1 MRSSRQRRRHGPRE
15 EKGAGEAMK
24 DFSGKAAFITGGAGG
39 IGLAMARA
47 FGQRGMKVAI
57 ADVEAET
64 CAMAVETLRREGI
77 VAIGT
82 ACDVSDRDALAEAAA
97 RTRREFGRVHVL
109 CNNAGVSRPGPIETI
124 ASSDWDWVI
133 GVNLKGLVHGLQL
146 FLPHMKAHGEDGHI
160 VNTASINGVSGSPLA
175 GPYSATK
182 FAVVGLSEVLAAEL
196 QETAIGVS
204 VLCPSWVKTR
214 MLDNGRNRPA
224 RFGGP
229 IKLDADNANAERNA
243 RYARALESGLDPA
256 HVAELV
262 IGAIETRRLF
272 VFPHAETRDA
282 VERGYAQMLEG
293 FDALDGF
300 ARNAR

>member
-1 MRSSRQRRRHGPRE
+1 
-15 EKGAGEAMK
+15 MK
-24 DFSGKAAFITGGAGG
+24 DFTGKAAFITGGAGG

-47 FGQRGMKVAI
+47 LGQRGMKVAI

-64 CAMAVETLRREGI
+64 CARAVETLRREGI
-77 VAIGT
+77 VAIGC
-82 ACDVSDRDALAEAAA
+82 ACDVSDREQLAEAAT
-97 RTRREFGRVHVL
+97 RTFREFGKVHVL
-109 CNNAGVSRPGPIETI
+109 CNNAGVSRAGPIETI

-160 VNTASINGVSGSPLA
+160 VNTASVNGVVGSALA

-196 QETAIGVS
+196 QETPIGVS

-229 IKLDADNANAERNA
+229 VNLGADSGNAERNA
-243 RYARALESGLDPA
+243 RYAKALESGLDPA
-256 HVAELV
+256 YIAQLV

-272 VFPHAETRDA
+272 VFTHADTRAA
-282 VERGYAQMLEG
+282 VERCHELMIQG
-293 FDALDGF
+293 FDALGDP
-300 ARNAR
+300 AQRNAG

>member
-1 MRSSRQRRRHGPRE
+1 
-15 EKGAGEAMK
+15 MK
-24 DFSGKAAFITGGAGG
+24 DFAGKTAFVTGGAGG
-39 IGLAMARA
+39 IGFAMARA
-47 FGQRGMKVAI
+47 LGRRGMKVAI

-64 CAMAVETLRREGI
+64 CATAVEALRRDGI
-77 VAIGT
+77 EAIGT
-82 ACDVSDRDALAEAAA
+82 ACDVSDRAELAEAAR
-97 RTRREFGRVHVL
+97 RTFAEFGKVHVL
-109 CNNAGVSRPGPIETI
+109 CNNAGVSRAGPVETI
-124 ASSDWDWVI
+124 ADSDWDWVI
-133 GVNLKGLVHGLQL
+133 GVNLKGLIHGLKL

-160 VNTASINGVSGSPLA
+160 VNTASINGVAGVALA

-182 FAVVGLSEVLAAEL
+182 FAVVGLSKVLAAEL
-196 QETAIGVS
+196 EETPIGVS

-262 IGAIETRRLF
+262 IGAIEARRLF
-272 VFPHAETRDA
+272 VFTHAETRAA
-282 VERGYAQMLEG
+282 VERCYEQMLEG